1 MKNKQKKVITRIE
14 DIRGYDRLSKETQE
28 KLHQVTK
35 RHPMQIPGSY
45 YDLINWDDE
54 RDPVKKM
61 SVPSIDELSAIG
73 DYDTS
78 GESSNTKLP
87 GVQHKYNTTTLVLCT
102 NICFVYCRHCFR
114 KRMVGYSKDEIMNR
128 MEATVD
134 YVRAHKE
141 VNNVLITGGDSFTMS
156 NDMIEEYLK
165 NLSEIEHLDF
175 IRFGTRA
182 PVVQPERIHADDELL
197 DILKTY
203 SMKKEVIIITQVN
216 HANEITKEA
225 KMAVTALK
233 KTGCMVRNQAVLL
246 KGINDSPE
254 TMAQLLNTLMS
265 VGIHPYY
272 VFQCRPVK
280 GATHFQVSLSEGI
293 DIINEARKKL
303 NGLSKGFRYI
313 MSHPRGKIEI
323 VDKKDSRFFFKFHQN
338 KYPEDANMFF
348 TQPLDE
354 DANWLDRDLNPVEK

>member
-1 MKNKQKKVITRIE
+1 MKNKKKKVITRIE
-14 DIRGYDRLSKETQE
+14 DVRGYDHLSKETQE

-35 RHPMQIPGSY
+35 RHPMQIPCAY

-87 GVQHKYNTTTLVLCT
+87 GVQHKYGTTTLVLST

-114 KRMVGYSKDEIMNR
+114 KRMVGYSKEEIMNR

-134 YVRAHKE
+134 YVRTHKE
-141 VNNVLITGGDSFTMS
+141 VNNVLITGGDSFTM
-156 NDMIEEYLK
+156 NNAMIEEYLK
-165 NLSEIEHLDF
+165 NLSEIKHLDF

-182 PVVQPERIHADDELL
+182 PVVQPERIYDDGELL
-197 DILKTY
+197 SILKKY
-203 SMKKEVIIITQVN
+203 SEKKEVIIITQVN
-216 HANEITKEA
+216 HANEITEKA
-225 KMAVTALK
+225 KIAVTALK

-254 TMAQLLNTLMS
+254 TMATLLNTLMS

-323 VDKKDSRFFFKFHQN
+323 IDKKDNRFFFKFHQN

-354 DANWLDRDLNPVEK
+354 RVNWLDQDLNAIEK